1 MNGNGTLRIDLDS
14 AAAEVT
20 LLLENGPASLWQ
32 QLRMRLMSRCPSA
45 SEPRP
50 QALRIA
56 WWEFSRVCL
65 DLRSLLIL
73 CSGGA
78 PPEVQANAALRE
90 AVTTLRRDTDLLLTA
105 AQAAPISEAEL
116 LSALDSV
123 GFRRRLQPYQIRN
136 VCRLAALR
144 HGATFSVPGAGKTT
158 EALALFAY
166 RGRLLENLVVACPKN
181 AFAAWEEQIA
191 ECLPQLSAVRL
202 VGGADRIGELLQ
214 GNPRVALV
222 GYQQLV
228 TATAPV
234 AQHLARSPGALVL
247 DESHKI
253 KRGESGV
260 WGTTVLNLSHLPRWK
275 LVMSG
280 TPMPNSEDDLV
291 PQIRFLIPG
300 FNPEAQTRLLR
311 EVIRPLYVRTRKD
324 ELNLPPISAV
334 PVTVRMTQPQ
344 RLLYQLC
351 AREAVRLLVPA
362 LRSRDRNLL
371 RRVGRCHQLLLQLA
385 SNPALLLGGNH
396 GLPDALLHAAVDAGT
411 PKVDWVCQRARE
423 LAAQGQKTLIWTNFV
438 SNVETIAARL
448 ADLNAQAVYGQV
460 PTGDEDD
467 NETREGRIR
476 LFKTNPECFVLVANP
491 QACAEAISLHRECH
505 HSVYVDRTYNAAQF
519 LQSQDRI
526 HRIGLAPGQI
536 TTMEILACPG
546 TIDISVENRL
556 SAKIRTMREV
566 LNDDSIGF
574 NVYWAE
580 TEDEDFDLEDA
591 ADLLRLLQ
599 TE

>member
-1 MNGNGTLRIDLDS
+1 M
-14 AAAEVT
+14 
-20 LLLENGPASLWQ
+20 LESGPGSLWQ
-32 QLRMRLMSRCPSA
+32 QLRLRLMTRCPSA
-45 SEPRP
+45 WEPGT
-50 QALRIA
+50 QMIRIP

-65 DLRSLLIL
+65 DLRSILIL
-73 CSGGA
+73 CSAGA
-78 PPEVQANAALRE
+78 LPEVRVNDALRQ
-90 AVTTLRRDTDLLLTA
+90 AITGLRRDTDLLQTA
-105 AQAAPISEAEL
+105 AQAVPISDAEL
-116 LSALDSV
+116 LAGLQAV
-123 GFRRRLQPYQIRN
+123 GFRRELQPYQVRN

-158 EALALFAY
+158 EALALFAF
-166 RGRLLENLVVACPKN
+166 RSRLQENLVVACPKN

-214 GNPRVALV
+214 ANPRVALV

-228 TATAPV
+228 TASRPV
-234 AQHLARSPGALVL
+234 AQHLLRSPSALVL

-280 TPMPNSEDDLV
+280 TPMPNSEEDLI
-291 PQIRFLIPG
+291 PQIQFLVPG
-300 FNPEAQTRLLR
+300 FNPAAQNRPLR
-311 EVIRPLYVRTRKD
+311 EVIKPLYVRTKKD
-324 ELNLPPISAV
+324 ELNLPPINAV
-334 PVTVRMTQPQ
+334 PVTVRMTQAQ

-351 AREAVRLLVPA
+351 ARETVRLLVPA
-362 LRSRDRNLL
+362 LRSHDRNLL
-371 RRVGRCHQLLLQLA
+371 RRIGRSHQLLLQLA

-396 GLPDALLHAAVDAGT
+396 GLPDALLHAAVDAGA
-411 PKVDWVCQRARE
+411 PKVDWVCQHARE
-423 LAAQGQKTLIWTNFV
+423 LASQGEKTLIWTNFV

-448 ADLNAQAVYGQV
+448 ADLNSQAVYGQV

-467 NETREGRIR
+467 EETREGRIR
-476 LFKTNPECFVLVANP
+476 LFKTNPECFALVANP

-505 HSVYVDRTYNAAQF
+505 HAVYVDRTYNAAQF

-526 HRIGLAPGQI
+526 HRIGLAPDQV
-536 TTMEILACPG
+536 TTMEILTCPG
-546 TIDISVENRL
+546 TIDVSVENRL
-556 SAKIRTMREV
+556 SAKIRTMRQV

-574 NVYWAE
+574 DIYWAE
-580 TEDEDFDLEDA
+580 TEEEDFDFDDA

-599 TE
+599 SE